1 MALIELCEVAAVE
14 PGGVLRVEA
23 PDLLLAV
30 FNIAGTFHVTDDT
43 CTHGPG
49 SLSAGFVDG
58 DVVECDFHGGCFH
71 IPSGRP
77 VKAPCTEPVRVFAVT
92 VRDGKVLIDPART
105 TIAEAH
111 P

>member
-1 MALIELCEVAAVE
+1 MALIELCDVAAVE
-14 PGGVLRVEA
+14 PGGALRVEA

-58 DVVECDFHGGCFH
+58 DVVECDFHGGGFF
-71 IPSGRP
+71 ISRRPAVQRPLARPLPGRVP
-77 VKAPCTEPVRVFAVT
+77 VLCPRAGTHQP
-92 VRDGKVLIDPART
+92 
-105 TIAEAH
+105 
-111 P
+111 